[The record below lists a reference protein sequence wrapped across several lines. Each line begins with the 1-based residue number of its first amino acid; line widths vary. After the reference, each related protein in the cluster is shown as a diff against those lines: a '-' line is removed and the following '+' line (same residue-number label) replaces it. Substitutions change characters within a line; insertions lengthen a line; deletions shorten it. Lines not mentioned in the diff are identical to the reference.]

1 MFGFGLSKSD
11 NEAEQ
16 AANFNQNV
24 WGGQAPALQ
33 GLYGQ
38 MGELFGQT
46 TGGMQALQPGATQ
59 QMQDVYQQTQQPWQ
73 QQMQGGT
80 YQGMDLQG
88 KFADTLGQ
96 PSAMSE
102 LNNQIMGGQGNDY
115 ADAMRTQMQSD
126 AFDTLGRQYANIDQ
140 RAANSGMGG
149 SSRHGILQSQAFQ
162 DVNKQLGENLTNVG
176 YQTFDRNLDRN
187 LGIAQQADM
196 NRMTEQGN
204 LGNMLAQQ
212 NQAIAG
218 GMDFGQ
224 GMQNLGMGQ
233 FAPSMAPWQA
243 ATPYASALGRPTVL
257 GSGTSSGSS
266 EGSAFGMNAQGGGKK

>member
-24 WGGQAPALQ
+24 WGGQVP
-33 GLYGQ
+33 GLTSMYGA
-38 MGELFGQT
+38 MGNLFDQT
-46 TGGMQALQPGATQ
+46 NQ
-59 QMQDVYQQTQQPWQ
+59 QMQSQIPGTQENMQNIYSQSGPAFQEQLGGGVYKD
-73 QQMQGGT
+73 MN
-80 YQGMDLQG
+80 LQD
-88 KFADTLGQ
+88 KFNATLGQ
-96 PSAMSE
+96 PSAMGDMNAMIMKGE
-102 LNNQIMGGQGNDY
+102 GNNY
-115 ADAMRTQMQSD
+115 ADAMKGQMMKD
-126 AFDTLGRQYANIDQ
+126 TNYTLGHNLASLDQ

-149 SSRHGILQSQAFQ
+149 SSRHGIAQSNAYK
-162 DVNKQLGENLTNVG
+162 DAYDRLGSGMTNVG
-176 YQTFDRNLDRN
+176 YQTFDRDLDRK

-212 NQAIAG
+212 NAAQTG
-218 GMDFGQ
+218 GIQLGE
-224 GMQNLGMGQ
+224 GMQNLGMGV